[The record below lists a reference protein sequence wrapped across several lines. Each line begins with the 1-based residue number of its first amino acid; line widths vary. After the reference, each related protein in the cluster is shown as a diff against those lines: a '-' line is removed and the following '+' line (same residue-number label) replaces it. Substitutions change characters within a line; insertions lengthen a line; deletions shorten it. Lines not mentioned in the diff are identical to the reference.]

1 MGSLA
6 GTVIIRPNRYEC
18 RISACAPSVPPDA
31 WISHPGGTGQ
41 HMKRGL
47 TQGTSR
53 RLTRLSPIDI
63 PLAAAVAALPAVLLA
78 AHLPPDL
85 LMPAMAVLAFAT
97 ALVASVAGWLTRAS
111 RQAATVTIWDFAGAC
126 VLIGIAAGTFS
137 ETVQV
142 SQLLG
147 IATTTP

>member
-1 MGSLA
+1 M
-6 GTVIIRPNRYEC
+6 
-18 RISACAPSVPPDA
+18 
-31 WISHPGGTGQ
+31 
-41 HMKRGL
+41 
-47 TQGTSR
+47 
-53 RLTRLSPIDI
+53 
-63 PLAAAVAALPAVLLA
+63 PAVLLA
-78 AHLPPDL
+78 AHLPSDL

-97 ALVASVAGWLTRAS
+97 ALFASVAGWLTRAS

-137 ETVQV
+137 ESVQV